1 MQAAAPRHGR
11 HDSASGPI
19 SLEVGRALSASSR
32 RVAGPGVGMAEAEQ
46 KIDIGGPGADA
57 MNHGQRGV
65 GLVRRLLDQG
75 GKIELAAIDGFC
87 NGLERANFRRGKAGA
102 GESLRTRA

>member
-32 RVAGPGVGMAEAEQ
+32 RVA
-46 KIDIGGPGADA
+46 GGPGADA